1 MADKLTVTP
10 ILVLQGRL
18 QDTFAP
24 YAVSFSGR
32 GSHAGVSFHALV
44 ETPAADPQPL
54 CQRLLDI
61 LQRSIL
67 GQGRSSLTTALS
79 TALQDSHHDLL
90 AANENTA
97 LATQVGAGITC
108 LALRDEDVYIARA
121 GPGALY
127 HRDSHGVR
135 TINPAPP
142 AQAEGSEAEETHERS
157 VLGLG
162 PMQTPEETHRS
173 VLGPPM
179 QTPVTLERQA
189 LLAGQVL
196 LAAHS
201 SLANSVSYD
210 GLMTILS
217 SSPEDAAGRLEL
229 LMQDDPVFAALLVS
243 RAD

>member
-18 QDTFAP
+18 QDAFAP

-162 PMQTPEETHRS
+162 PMQTP
-173 VLGPPM
+173 
-179 QTPVTLERQA
+179 VTLERQA

-210 GLMTILS
+210 GLMTILG
-217 SSPEDAAGRLEL
+217 SSPEDAASRLEL

>member
-10 ILVLQGRL
+10 ILVLHGRL
-18 QDTFAP
+18 QNTFAP
-24 YAVSFSGR
+24 YAVSFPGR

-44 ETPAADPQPL
+44 ETPAAAPQPL

-61 LQRSIL
+61 LQRSIR
-67 GQGRSSLTTALS
+67 GQARSSLTTALS

-108 LALRDEDVYIARA
+108 LALRDQDVYIARA

-127 HRDSHGVR
+127 YWDSHGVR
-135 TINPAPP
+135 TINPVPP
-142 AQAEGSEAEETHERS
+142 AQAEDSEAEETHERS

-162 PMQTPEETHRS
+162 PMQTS
-173 VLGPPM
+173 
-179 QTPVTLERQA
+179 VTLERQT

-217 SSPEDAAGRLEL
+217 SSPEDAASRFEL